1 MQTDGIREDPILST
15 EWHFVHNS
23 PATKDCQTTS
33 QARLY
38 VLELSLLSF
47 VFAAATDCS
56 TTALMAQASL

>member
-1 MQTDGIREDPILST
+1 MASVKIPFLAQNGILST
-15 EWHFVHNS
+15 TAQ
-23 PATKDCQTTS
+23 PLKIARPQPS